1 MGMRHFFL
9 KDQLSEKEVIQH
21 SGERRKMQPTQLVKN
36 HPAETA
42 GPLAMAIA
50 ALIANLADITDTDTI
65 VYLALVLS
73 FVPAVVT
80 WVVNLKRGSVNG
92 PIAKSE

>member
-1 MGMRHFFL
+1 
-9 KDQLSEKEVIQH
+9 
-21 SGERRKMQPTQLVKN
+21 MQPTQIVKN

-50 ALIANLADITDTDTI
+50 ALIANLADITDADTI

-73 FVPAVVT
+73 FIPAVVT
-80 WVVNLKRGSVNG
+80 WVVNLKRGSVDG
-92 PIAKSE
+92 PTAERE